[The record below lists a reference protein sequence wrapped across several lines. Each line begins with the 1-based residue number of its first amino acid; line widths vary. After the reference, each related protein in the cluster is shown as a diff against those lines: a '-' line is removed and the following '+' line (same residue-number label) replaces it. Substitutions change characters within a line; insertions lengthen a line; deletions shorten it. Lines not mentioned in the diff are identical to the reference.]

1 MIIKV
6 IVISYLSIYVIT
18 ATILDSVIEIDSSIP
33 YDEIDGALRITKFTI
48 DSLMIILFIR
58 LFFFYFKLKQ
68 EKLKLQRAKLTR
80 LNKFV
85 FGWGLFMVLLTFYHS
100 FTAFLVTF
108 MRGSDYSYFVGVNDR
123 FIFPIKDFLI
133 LATLL
138 YLFKH
143 QG

>member
-1 MIIKV
+1 MG
-6 IVISYLSIYVIT
+6 SL
-18 ATILDSVIEIDSSIP
+18 LCR
-33 YDEIDGALRITKFTI
+33 ALRITKFAI

-85 FGWGLFMVLLTFYHS
+85 FGWGLFMVVLTFYHS

-108 MRGSDYSYFVGVNDR
+108 MRGTDYSYFVGVNDR